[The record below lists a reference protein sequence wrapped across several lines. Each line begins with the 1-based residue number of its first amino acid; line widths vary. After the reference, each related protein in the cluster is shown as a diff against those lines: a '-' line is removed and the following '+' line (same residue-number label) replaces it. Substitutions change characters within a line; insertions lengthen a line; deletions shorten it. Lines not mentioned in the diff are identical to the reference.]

1 MADHHPETVITL
13 LRTWRNILSKEAQA
27 LSQGNLQDLQSLFQ
41 ETSKIQHKLGKL
53 LAASSLETKKDKNVS
68 TMIRE
73 LLQEQEKFIDSLKT
87 QTKELAQEIGSL
99 KKSKTSL
106 KGYKQK
112 GAASPRFMNERT

>member
-13 LRTWRNILSKEAQA
+13 LRTWRDILSKEAQA
-27 LSQGNLQDLQSLFQ
+27 LSQGNLQDLQRLFQ
-41 ETSKIQHKLGKL
+41 KTSKIQHKLGKL
-53 LAASSLETKKDKNVS
+53 LTAPSLETKKDKNVS

-99 KKSKTSL
+99 NKSKASL

-112 GAASPRFMNERT
+112 AAASPRFMNERT

>member
-13 LRTWRNILSKEAQA
+13 LRTWRDILSKEAQA
-27 LSQGNLQDLQSLFQ
+27 LSQGNLQDLQRLFQ

-68 TMIRE
+68 TMLRE
-73 LLQEQEKFIDSLKT
+73 LLQDQEKIIDSLKT

-99 KKSKTSL
+99 NKSKASL

-112 GAASPRFMNERT
+112 AAGTPRFMNERT